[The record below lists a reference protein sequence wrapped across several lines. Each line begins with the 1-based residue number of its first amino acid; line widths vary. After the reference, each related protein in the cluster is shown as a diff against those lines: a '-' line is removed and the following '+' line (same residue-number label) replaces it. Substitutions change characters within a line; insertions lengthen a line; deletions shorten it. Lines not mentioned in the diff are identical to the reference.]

1 MTTVGWEWMFNRTRR
16 LANLLAEPRILA
28 GAVQIVEGLDRFC
41 ESHDLPENRVVLG
54 DAKFI
59 RGLQYVEF
67 PLEVQ

>member
-1 MTTVGWEWMFNRTRR
+1 MTTVGWEWMWERTKR
-16 LANLLAEPRILA
+16 LANLLQEPHILA

-41 ESHDLPENRVVLG
+41 EENNLPEHRVILG

-59 RGLQYVEF
+59 KGLEYIEF